1 MFNYCI
7 GHFPGPPLGLE
18 AQEHNTCK
26 LQPDGNISRYFD
38 LSSKKKKIWKILLIA
53 LCLTGAIVAWLGF
66 GERGLIRL
74 YHTEME
80 RQAFIERIRR
90 LDEENKALLK
100 EVQRFRTDMEY
111 VESVVRREL
120 NLIKKNEI
128 IYRFKNEAQRRN
140 PGTDI
145 LQETAR
151 NDKK

>member
-1 MFNYCI
+1 M
-7 GHFPGPPLGLE
+7 
-18 AQEHNTCK
+18 
-26 LQPDGNISRYFD
+26 
-38 LSSKKKKIWKILLIA
+38 SSKKKILKILLIA

-100 EVQRFRTDMEY
+100 EVQRFRTDMKY

-145 LQETAR
+145 PQETAS
-151 NDKK
+151 NEKKK